1 MGCAPSKPKQQ
12 PPSPQK
18 RDFRE
23 QLVWERSGRK
33 FCEVYELLKDLNS
46 GSFGTVALCRRKLA
60 VAAASAGAVGAWVV
74 CMRLLARREE
84 RAATAE
90 AALAS
95 AASGG
100 TPPVEFIRKGSRA
113 R

>member
-1 MGCAPSKPKQQ
+1 MGGSGRNAAAAQRANDARVASNGLRPSQPKQK

-46 GSFGTVALCRRKLA
+46 GSFGTVALCRRKA
-60 VAAASAGAVGAWVV
+60 DGNRSIERTPVAQ
-74 CMRLLARREE
+74 
-84 RAATAE
+84 
-90 AALAS
+90 
-95 AASGG
+95 
-100 TPPVEFIRKGSRA
+100 
-113 R
+113 